1 MADYQ
6 PLIARAVEGLEHNT
20 GENRRAL
27 YERAR
32 TALVHQLRGV
42 QPALDESEITR
53 ERLALEEA
61 IRKIEADAVR
71 RALPAEPAKA
81 EEKPTL
87 RDQALRNFRETMAEV
102 EGQSDTPADDG
113 ARDFVP
119 DLPKPRHDETPR
131 AKSASKP
138 GFTPPVADP
147 EPEPSPYAP
156 HHGAPPEK
164 SAAPDAEPVE
174 PLPRAV
180 RHEPLP
186 EEPLPE
192 SWPPSPSEQYDDD
205 DVYTRRPPRNWGR
218 IAMIAV
224 IVLAV
229 IGIAGGLYWQR
240 GAISSMF
247 ASMRSSTPAPKSQQ
261 ATQPTG
267 QPKIAD
273 RIGGDQGTSANAPAA
288 AVAQK
293 VVLYDE
299 DPNDPQGKR
308 YVGSAIWRTETVSPG
323 PGLAPELAIRADVE
337 IPERRM
343 RMTWS
348 LRRNSDKALP
358 ASHTIEIMFTLP
370 SDFAEGG
377 IGNVPGVLMKQN
389 EQARGVPLAG
399 LAVKVT
405 NGYFLIGLSA
415 VDIDVQ
421 RNIQLLKERDWF
433 DIPIVYTS
441 GKRAILAVEKGTPG
455 GRAFEEA
462 FRAWGQ

>member
-1 MADYQ
+1 MADYH
-6 PLIARAVEGLEHNT
+6 PLIARAVEGLETNT

-32 TALVHQLRGV
+32 TALVNQLRGV
-42 QPALDESEITR
+42 DPPLEEAEITR
-53 ERLALEEA
+53 ERMALEEA
-61 IRKIEADAVR
+61 IRQVEAEAVR
-71 RALPAEPAKA
+71 RALPETPAKPPA
-81 EEKPTL
+81 EEPPSL
-87 RDQALRNFRETMAEV
+87 RDQALRNFRETMAEA
-102 EGQSDTPADDG
+102 EGQQVDTSPA
-113 ARDFVP
+113 P
-119 DLPKPRHDETPR
+119 PHEPLPIE
-131 AKSASKP
+131 
-138 GFTPPVADP
+138 PP
-147 EPEPSPYAP
+147 EEPSLYAP
-156 HHGAPPEK
+156 HHGASYPSSSEAKPE
-164 SAAPDAEPVE
+164 AEAEE

-180 RHEPLP
+180 KHEPMP

-192 SWPPSPSEQYDDD
+192 SWPPAPAEQYDDE
-205 DVYTRRPPRNWGR
+205 DVYTRPAPNWRR
-218 IAMIAV
+218 IAAIAAV
-224 IVLAV
+224 V
-229 IGIAGGLYWQR
+229 IGILCVAGIGYWQR

-247 ASMRSSTPAPKSQQ
+247 AGMRSTSPAPVTQQ
-261 ATQPTG
+261 QQPAQPAG
-267 QPKIAD
+267 QPKITD
-273 RIGGDQGTSANAPAA
+273 RIGGDQAGTANAPAA

-323 PGLAPELAIRADVE
+323 PGQPPELAIRADVE
-337 IPERRM
+337 IPERHLRM
-343 RMTWS
+343 VWS
-348 LRRNSDKALP
+348 LRRNTDKALP

-370 SDFAEGG
+370 ADFAEGG

-455 GRAFEEA
+455 SRAFEEA